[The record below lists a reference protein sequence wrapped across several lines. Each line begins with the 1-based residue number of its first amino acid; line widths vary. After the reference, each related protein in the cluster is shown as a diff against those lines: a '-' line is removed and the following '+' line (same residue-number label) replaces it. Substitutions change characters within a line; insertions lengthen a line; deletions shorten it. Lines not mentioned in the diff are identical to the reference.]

1 MCLDVK
7 ELGLLVFKLIL
18 LVGLILWFL
27 LIFFCFFL
35 GGELLVFIFCEFGRL
50 VFIGFWFFIELIDR
64 RFVFLFG
71 FFFGLLWFFFIFG
84 IVYVFFWLCVLLE
97 LVMISSLLFVII
109 LFLLLEIIFLF
120 LIVVVDVLVC
130 EFVFFRDEFIIILDI
145 IGRFVFIVLGGKFL
159 GVFCVLILFIWLI
172 SDCLAVFKFFLIYE
186 N

>member
-1 MCLDVK
+1 M
-7 ELGLLVFKLIL
+7 LLV
-18 LVGLILWFL
+18 
-27 LIFFCFFL
+27 
-35 GGELLVFIFCEFGRL
+35 
-50 VFIGFWFFIELIDR
+50 
-64 RFVFLFG
+64 
-71 FFFGLLWFFFIFG
+71 
-84 IVYVFFWLCVLLE
+84 

-172 SDCLAVFKFFLIYE
+172 LDCLAVFKFFLIYE